1 MASQQLSDLLEDL
14 TELVHW
20 KIVGYFL
27 KIDPAKLNIIQKDHG
42 TDCNRAKLELLNVWM
57 RNSHFR
63 VEDLIGALY
72 DAGEREIAEAMETK
86 HGAVCKERPKRE
98 FAEIQKILDCCRNLH
113 GHIPRKYGR
122 IRFVHDITCLLGLI
136 SVAIKILRDALSDF
150 FSIFPPKCL
159 PYQWPEKYL
168 EKYIEPAFYEETQP
182 ATLVPNKTQSI
193 TLTDLTNTLKHS
205 PVVVKGM
212 AGSGKT
218 HFVHRLAYLW
228 AQGNLL
234 QQFSLLFL
242 LSLDSTPALQHL
254 KDLSRLI
261 QIYLPAGEKNSL
273 LHEIA
278 DEVIKMKDNKVL
290 VIVDGWDYNV
300 AENCIVSQVVKRHL
314 LPSASLLI
322 TCRPGA
328 HSELDKYCYRTF
340 SLLPLNLDQI
350 MSTQSL
356 RLGSQSISLL
366 RAYPEL
372 RSTCEIPYFLN
383 SLAFIC
389 QTTDKL
395 CPTLSTL
402 LQLLLNC
409 FMKQYSSRLNLSHE
423 MLYDFLCKA
432 AVRINESKDQRIA
445 ASEMKQL
452 CNAHNLPI
460 HTVNSIGVFVTC
472 TECSFPVVTTFYH
485 FLPDSLRVFLHANE
499 AAKDEHHRLTPEAAC
514 STFGQLVCGCNGLNT
529 ADKQLF
535 MEFEMQSP
543 AKVLGVFRCI
553 FEAQSACSATHI
565 AMLLNRKV
573 NFSQTHLSPGDCF
586 ALGYVIAQSG
596 GDKDALWTVLLQE
609 CDLTNE
615 HISALFAKD
624 FPISTHRRLPNSLE
638 TLE

>member
-27 KIDPAKLNIIQKDHG
+27 NIDPAKLNIIQKDHG
-42 TDCNRAKLELLNVWM
+42 TDCSRAKLGMLNVWM
-57 RNSHFR
+57 KNSHLLR

-72 DAGEREIAEAMETK
+72 DAGEREIAEAMEKK
-86 HGAVCKERPKRE
+86 HGVVCKGRPKRE

-122 IRFVHDITCLLGLI
+122 IRFVHDITCLPGLI
-136 SVAIKILRDALSDF
+136 SVAIKILRDTLSDF

-159 PYQWPEKYL
+159 PYQWPDKYL

-182 ATLVPNKTQSI
+182 ATLVPNTTQSI
-193 TLTDLTNTLKHS
+193 TLTDLANTFKHS

-228 AQGNLL
+228 AQGKLL

-254 KDLSRLI
+254 SRLI
-261 QIYLPAGEKNSL
+261 QVYLPFGEENSL

-290 VIVDGWDYNV
+290 IIVDGWDENI
-300 AENCIVSQVVKRHL
+300 AENCIVSQVVKRVL
-314 LPSASLLI
+314 LSSASLLI
-322 TCRPGA
+322 MCRPGGA
-328 HSELDKYCYRTF
+328 HSELNKYCHRTF
-340 SLLPLNLDQI
+340 SLLPLDLDQI

-356 RLGSQSISLL
+356 GSQLISLL

-383 SLAFIC
+383 SLVFVC
-389 QTTDKL
+389 QKENVNL

-409 FMKQYSSRLNLSHE
+409 FMKQCSSRLGLSHE
-423 MLYDFLCKA
+423 ILYDFLCKA
-432 AVRINESKDQRIA
+432 AVRINESKDRKIA
-445 ASEMKQL
+445 ASEMEQL
-452 CNAHNLPI
+452 CNAHNLQI
-460 HTVNSIGVFVTC
+460 HTVNSIGVFVTS
-472 TECSFPVVTTFYH
+472 TECS
-485 FLPDSLRVFLHANE
+485 S
-499 AAKDEHHRLTPEAAC
+499 
-514 STFGQLVCGCNGLNT
+514 
-529 ADKQLF
+529 
-535 MEFEMQSP
+535 
-543 AKVLGVFRCI
+543 
-553 FEAQSACSATHI
+553 
-565 AMLLNRKV
+565 
-573 NFSQTHLSPGDCF
+573 HL
-586 ALGYVIAQSG
+586 
-596 GDKDALWTVLLQE
+596 
-609 CDLTNE
+609 
-615 HISALFAKD
+615 
-624 FPISTHRRLPNSLE
+624 
-638 TLE
+638 